1 VKNLSII
8 YATLF
13 IMRKNKEHA
22 TKIEDAI
29 LAGILKAKNHK
40 TTAEVDDSGRVFFL
54 VHGDVRKSLKEI
66 YDNRPIGALDALQNI
81 KSCRAL
87 IFQLKGTSSQNG

>member
-1 VKNLSII
+1 
-8 YATLF
+8 
-13 IMRKNKEHA
+13 MRKNTSNENL

-40 TTAEVDDSGRVFFL
+40 ITAEVNDTGRVIFL
-54 VHGDVRKSLKEI
+54 IHGDVKKSLQEI
-66 YDNRPIGALDALQNI
+66 YDNKSIGALDALQNI

-87 IFQLKGTSSQNG
+87 IFQLKGVANG